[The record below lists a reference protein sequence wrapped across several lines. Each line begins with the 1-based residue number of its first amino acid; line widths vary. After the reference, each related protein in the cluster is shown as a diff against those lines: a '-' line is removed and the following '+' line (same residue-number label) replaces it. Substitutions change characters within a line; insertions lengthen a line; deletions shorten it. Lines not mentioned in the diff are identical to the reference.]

1 MNHLALIEKTQL
13 LIAAGDIVG
22 AEGAL
27 VALADTEG
35 DAALVVVLA
44 QLPPKDILAVIR
56 EYDNSK
62 ESVVNLLVT
71 PQQFAR
77 AVVIEKQYKDL
88 TRTHLRGMV
97 NSIIFREDADP
108 LEFLNAIGDLEGGS
122 EALADYFTEKWDRI
136 EAFAFHGSFDAMKDT
151 GELLSASTLKRLWGY
166 VSLKPIPRLSTLD
179 VLCRY
184 IGKRDFKAFCN
195 SLKDESFYDSGF
207 FSAEYVDVRD
217 LKTGAAVTIGWNPNR
232 LVCLKY
238 LGESEFEVVASEN
251 SKLLPGDRFQLSH
264 LILGYPLYISSIL
277 RDGKQTPSFV
287 AARSDGL
294 NLLKVE

>member
-1 MNHLALIEKTQL
+1 MANKQIPELAYL
-13 LIAAGDIVG
+13 LTSVERKYGRRIATTTDF
-22 AEGAL
+22 
-27 VALADTEG
+27 
-35 DAALVVVLA
+35 
-44 QLPPKDILAVIR
+44 
-56 EYDNSK
+56 
-62 ESVVNLLVT
+62 ESLS
-71 PQQFAR
+71 
-77 AVVIEKQYKDL
+77 VVIE
-88 TRTHLRGMV
+88 H
-97 NSIIFREDADP
+97 
-108 LEFLNAIGDLEGGS
+108 
-122 EALADYFTEKWDRI
+122 
-136 EAFAFHGSFDAMKDT
+136 DT

-184 IGKRDFKAFCN
+184 IGKRDFKAFCD

-277 RDGKQTPSFV
+277 RDGIETPSFV

>member
-1 MNHLALIEKTQL
+1 MANKQIPELAYL
-13 LIAAGDIVG
+13 LTSVERKYGRRIATTTDF
-22 AEGAL
+22 
-27 VALADTEG
+27 
-35 DAALVVVLA
+35 
-44 QLPPKDILAVIR
+44 
-56 EYDNSK
+56 
-62 ESVVNLLVT
+62 ESLS
-71 PQQFAR
+71 
-77 AVVIEKQYKDL
+77 VVIE
-88 TRTHLRGMV
+88 H
-97 NSIIFREDADP
+97 
-108 LEFLNAIGDLEGGS
+108 
-122 EALADYFTEKWDRI
+122 
-136 EAFAFHGSFDAMKDT
+136 DT

-184 IGKRDFKAFCN
+184 IGKRDFKAFCD

-217 LKTGAAVTIGWNPNR
+217 LKTSASVTIGWNPNR

-238 LGESEFEVVASEN
+238 LGKSEFEVVASEN

-277 RDGKQTPSFV
+277 RDGIETPSFV

>member
-1 MNHLALIEKTQL
+1 MANKQIPELAYL
-13 LIAAGDIVG
+13 LTSVERKYGRRIATTTDF
-22 AEGAL
+22 
-27 VALADTEG
+27 
-35 DAALVVVLA
+35 
-44 QLPPKDILAVIR
+44 
-56 EYDNSK
+56 
-62 ESVVNLLVT
+62 ESLS
-71 PQQFAR
+71 
-77 AVVIEKQYKDL
+77 VVIE
-88 TRTHLRGMV
+88 H
-97 NSIIFREDADP
+97 
-108 LEFLNAIGDLEGGS
+108 
-122 EALADYFTEKWDRI
+122 
-136 EAFAFHGSFDAMKDT
+136 DT
-151 GELLSASTLKRLWGY
+151 GALLSASTLKRLWGY

-217 LKTGAAVTIGWNPNR
+217 LKTGAAVTIGWPPNR
-232 LVCLKY
+232 
-238 LGESEFEVVASEN
+238 
-251 SKLLPGDRFQLSH
+251 FQRSH